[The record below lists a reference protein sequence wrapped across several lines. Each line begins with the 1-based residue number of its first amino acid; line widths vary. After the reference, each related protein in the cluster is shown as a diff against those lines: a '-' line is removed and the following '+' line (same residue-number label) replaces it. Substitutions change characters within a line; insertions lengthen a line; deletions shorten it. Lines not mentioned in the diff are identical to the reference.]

1 MSKKQKGKM
10 ARRLVYYCVA
20 VLTIAAVWAATLKTY
35 GVIHDVS
42 VDLSDV
48 LVFVGAA
55 FGGELLFLVLKR
67 IFAKNI
73 EDSEG

>member
-1 MSKKQKGKM
+1 MNKKQKGKM
-10 ARRLVYYCVA
+10 ARRLVYYNIG
-20 VLTIAAVWAATLKTY
+20 VLTVAAMWAMALKTY
-35 GVIHDVS
+35 GVILDKA

-55 FGGELLFLVLKR
+55 FGGELLMLLFKR

-73 EDSEG
+73 EDSEV